1 MRTLEAIAA
10 AGATDAGLQ
19 REVNED
25 RFHIDEARGLFI
37 VIDGVGGQAAGG
49 KAADVALAMLRG
61 RLERETGPIA
71 ERVREAIAVAN
82 NEIYRLA
89 STRPEWDGMACV
101 LTIAVVKD
109 GMATI
114 GHVGDTRLYRLRDG
128 FIEKITR
135 DHSPVGE
142 REDACELSEFEA
154 MRHPR
159 RNEVYRDVGSE
170 PHEPGDPDFVDIHEI
185 PFYAGDALLLCSDGL
200 SDLVDS
206 RSVLRTVKEWA
217 GNPSAVAHALVDAAK
232 AAGGKDNV
240 TVVYVEG
247 ENFDVSSNVSHLR
260 PAESTAAPHSRAWTT
275 RRRLGTGAGIA
286 VVALL
291 TGLMV
296 YRATTGPLLDAP
308 AGDVTAQEE
317 PSQVVRP
324 DESIAAALMRAQPGA
339 EVVVEP
345 GEYREQV
352 TLSNNVRLVSRVPR
366 GATIR
371 LACHRV
377 RCPTRA
383 GGDRDRLVRVVS
395 SSGSGSLAMRRRRWA
410 LAFSFRD
417 PACRWWTSKCP
428 VRRRR
433 PSRSFATVPRRSSEA
448 TFTTIRV
455 RRSRSP
461 PAPPLASRT
470 TRSVATAPPRH
481 LRAVARDRRP
491 DVRELVV
498 TEVGEMVDE
507 ETEPLASRVRDV
519 GLDGRVRR
527 EAKEHRARALEPP
540 DLLDDLLLLVGV
552 GRARTR
558 VDDRVDAL

>member
-109 GMATI
+109 GTATI

-142 REDACELSEFEA
+142 REDARELSEFEA

-185 PFYAGDALLLCSDGL
+185 PFYAGDGLLLCSDGL

-232 AAGGKDNV
+232 VAGGKDNV
-240 TVVYVEG
+240 TVVYVEE

-260 PAESTAAPHSRAWTT
+260 PAESTAAPHSRAWAT

-308 AGDVTAQEE
+308 AGEVTVQKE

-324 DESIAAALMRAQPGA
+324 DESIAAALMRAQPGS

-352 TLSNNVRLVSRVPR
+352 TLTNNVRLVSRVSR

-371 LACHRV
+371 LPATV
-377 RCPTRA
+377 SDAQPEPA
-383 GGDRDRLVRVVS
+383 VVATGS
-395 SSGSGSLAMRRRRWA
+395 SSGELVGFRIVGDAQTPLGVGILVSGSGISLVDVEVSGAAKAAISFVRDSAATLIGSDIHDNPGAA
-410 LAFSFRD
+410 LTIAAGAAPRITHNAFSRNGTSQHT
-417 PACRWWTSKCP
+417 PAAFVIEEGAVP
-428 VRRRR
+428 QFLQNVFAGIR
-433 PSRSFATVPRRSSEA
+433 PDAFATVNEA
-448 TFTTIRV
+448 TR
-455 RRSRSP
+455 
-461 PAPPLASRT
+461 
-470 TRSVATAPPRH
+470 
-481 LRAVARDRRP
+481 LR
-491 DVRELVV
+491 
-498 TEVGEMVDE
+498 
-507 ETEPLASRVRDV
+507 
-519 GLDGRVRR
+519 
-527 EAKEHRARALEPP
+527 LEP
-540 DLLDDLLLLVGV
+540 DNWFVK
-552 GRARTR
+552 
-558 VDDRVDAL
+558 